1 MEKVRERLKPS
12 RLVAY
17 VAGLLL
23 LALGIAASM
32 RSDLGSSPVASVPF
46 MFNLTTGLEMGLA
59 TIMWQS
65 FLVLL
70 QFLILRRNF
79 KPWILLQLITG
90 FLFGYCNT
98 FAGWV
103 FSLFPAP
110 ESIVMR
116 LLFTC
121 IGFAVG
127 GFGVWLYSSAD
138 VINMPSEGIV
148 AVIAEKMGKPFHIIK
163 IYFDVT
169 SVIIAGACC
178 LIFIRSLG
186 SVGIGTVI
194 ISIMLGTMVGIYS
207 RAWGDKLKKIFEKD
221 KSLIKAKSE

>member
-1 MEKVRERLKPS
+1 MKEKLKLS

-17 VAGLLL
+17 VSGLML
-23 LALGIAASM
+23 LALGIAASV
-32 RSDLGSSPVASVPF
+32 RSNLGSSPVASVPY
-46 MFNLTTGLEMGLA
+46 MFNLTTGLELGVA
-59 TIMWQS
+59 TILWQS

-70 QFLILRRNF
+70 QFIILRRDF

-98 FAGWV
+98 FAGWI

-110 ESIVMR
+110 QSIVVR
-116 LLFTC
+116 GLFTC
-121 IGFAVG
+121 IGFVVG
-127 GFGVWLYSSAD
+127 GFGVWLYSSSD

-148 AVIAEKMGKPFHIIK
+148 VVIAEKLKKPFHIIK

-169 SVIIAGACC
+169 SVVLAAGCC

-186 SVGIGTVI
+186 SVGIGTVA
-194 ISIMLGTMVGIYS
+194 ISIMLGTMVGVYS
-207 RAWGDKLKKIFEKD
+207 RAWGDKLKSIFAND
-221 KSLIKAKSE
+221 KSLIKSKN

>member
-1 MEKVRERLKPS
+1 MREKLKPS
-12 RLVAY
+12 RLGAY
-17 VAGLLL
+17 VAGLML

-32 RSDLGSSPVASVPF
+32 QSNLGSSPVASVPY

-59 TIMWQS
+59 TIMWQT

-70 QFLILRRNF
+70 QFIILRRDF

-98 FAGWV
+98 FACWI

-110 ESIVMR
+110 QSMVMR
-116 LLFTC
+116 LVFTC
-121 IGFAVG
+121 IGFVVG
-127 GFGVWLYSSAD
+127 GFGVWLYSSSD

-148 AVIAEKMGKPFHIIK
+148 VVIAQKLGKPFHIIK
-163 IYFDVT
+163 IFFDVT
-169 SVIIAGACC
+169 SVVIALSCC
-178 LIFIRSLG
+178 LVFIRSLG

-194 ISIMLGTMVGIYS
+194 IAVMLGTMVGVYS
-207 RAWGDKLKKIFEKD
+207 RIWGDKLKAVFEKD
-221 KSLIKAKSE
+221 RSLIKARNR

>member
-1 MEKVRERLKPS
+1 MVKEKLKPS

-17 VAGLLL
+17 VAGLML
-23 LALGIAASM
+23 LAFGIAASM
-32 RSDLGSSPVASVPF
+32 QSNLGSSPVASVPF

-70 QFLILRRNF
+70 QFILLRRDF

-98 FAGWV
+98 FACWV
-103 FSLFPAP
+103 FGLFPAP
-110 ESIVMR
+110 QSIVMR

-121 IGFAVG
+121 IGFVVG
-127 GFGVWLYSSAD
+127 GFGVWLYSSSD

-148 AVIAEKMGKPFHIIK
+148 VVIAEKLGKPFHIIK
-163 IYFDVT
+163 IFFDVS
-169 SVIIAGACC
+169 SVVIAGSCC

-194 ISIMLGTMVGIYS
+194 IAIMLGTMVGVYS
-207 RAWGDKLKKIFEKD
+207 RAWGNKLKGIFEKD

>member
-1 MEKVRERLKPS
+1 MREKLTPS

-17 VAGLLL
+17 VAGLML

-46 MFNLTTGLEMGLA
+46 MFNLTTGIEMGTA
-59 TIMWQS
+59 TILWQS
-65 FLVLL
+65 FLVFL
-70 QFLILRRNF
+70 QFLLLRRDF

-90 FLFGYCNT
+90 FLFGYCNS
-98 FAGWV
+98 FAVWI

-110 ESIVMR
+110 ESMVMR
-116 LLFTC
+116 LVFTV

-148 AVIAEKMGKPFHIIK
+148 MVIANKLGKPFHIIK
-163 IYFDVT
+163 ICFDVT
-169 SVIIAGACC
+169 SVVIAGSCC

-194 ISIMLGTMVGIYS
+194 ISIMLGTMVGIY
-207 RAWGDKLKKIFEKD
+207 AKCWGKTLQGIFDKD
-221 KSLIKAKSE
+221 KRYLIKAKK